1 MKVIFETGEGEK
13 YEVTPEQIRLTQIG
27 TRSAALQIPSGN
39 YSYLDVMTFDCV
51 LTLEG
56 R

>member
-1 MKVIFETGEGEK
+1 MKVIFETDEGRK

-27 TRSAALQIPSGN
+27 TRSAALQIPADDD
-39 YSYLDVMTFDCV
+39 LVDVLVFDCV

-56 R
+56 RK